1 MGIPVLSEILSEIER
16 LIIEHGSAAVLYE
29 RLAFAKEQYK
39 ATEQQLQESQAK
51 NGELADENRQL
62 RKENDEL
69 KRKVAELQS
78 FSHCFGILWDQNG
91 TPFCTHCQ
99 KSGLRIVWQT
109 HIHQQIKSF
118 KCSCSES
125 PFVPLKVGEPVQA
138 YEAMK
143 LMAEK

>member
-1 MGIPVLSEILSEIER
+1 MRFSIEDMRKMGIPVLSEILSEIER

-69 KRKVAELQS
+69 KRKVAEE
-78 FSHCFGILWDQNG
+78 GIKEMG
-91 TPFCTHCQ
+91 
-99 KSGLRIVWQT
+99 KKV
-109 HIHQQIKSF
+109 
-118 KCSCSES
+118 
-125 PFVPLKVGEPVQA
+125 VPVPTGDS
-138 YEAMK
+138 
-143 LMAEK
+143 